1 MKVHLIRS
9 AEVDQELFTKVI
21 NLLEAVPGPIQFG
34 YDAAAVINF
43 NEEELFNN
51 IIPDIDDF
59 ETSKVLSLE
68 PSPQFSRIFP
78 MEKATATWKTL
89 FKKCEKYR
97 HLHNIPAN
105 EFVLLLTDIPNKE
118 NWFASLD
125 EGMPYNG
132 FVHTDDWD
140 HYIDCSNGFPVS
152 YEIIALM
159 LQKYMFRDKTE
170 LFSTVHD
177 NPVGCVNDMCLQKRE
192 VILKLRTADICRSC
206 MERIK
211 DKIPM
216 PVIHHALAVMESL
229 RVKMLY
235 AQNFRQESSPSRL
248 LIDEQFRIFLLDYG
262 NIEIKLR
269 PLEKALY
276 ILFLSHPEGIFLSS
290 LSDFKQ
296 ELYAIY
302 TKISH
307 MGILRE
313 MQGRI
318 DEMVN
323 ALSNS
328 ANEKISRI
336 KRVFEEAIGNELAR
350 HYYIRGNAGDVRK
363 ISLDSGLINI
373 SFR

>member
-1 MKVHLIRS
+1 MKIHLIRS
-9 AEVDQELFTKVI
+9 SEVDQELFTKVV

-43 NEEELFNN
+43 NKDELFNN
-51 IIPDIDDF
+51 IIPDKDDF
-59 ETSKVLSLE
+59 ETTKGISLE
-68 PSPQFSRIFP
+68 FNQQFSRTFP

-89 FKKCEKYR
+89 FEKSEKYR
-97 HLHNIPAN
+97 RLHSIPAY
-105 EFVLLLTDIPNKE
+105 EFVILITDIPNKE

-140 HYIDCSNGFPVS
+140 HYIDCSNAFPIS

-159 LQKYMFRDKTE
+159 LQKYMFQDKSE
-170 LFSTVHD
+170 MFSAVH
-177 NPVGCVNDMCLQKRE
+177 NTPLGCINDMCVQKRE

-211 DKIPM
+211 DKIPT
-216 PVIHHALAVMESL
+216 PVIHHALAIMESL

-248 LIDEQFRIFLLDYG
+248 LIDEQFRIFLQDYG

-290 LSDFKQ
+290 LSDFRQ
-296 ELYAIY
+296 ELYDIY
-302 TKISH
+302 TGISH
-307 MGILRE
+307 MGTLRE

-328 ANEKISRI
+328 ANEKIARI
-336 KRVFEEAIGNELAR
+336 KRVFEEAIGNELAK
-350 HYYIRGNAGDVRK
+350 HYYIRGNSGDVKK
-363 ISLDSGLINI
+363 ISLETNLIMM
-373 SFR
+373 SH